1 MMLKYKVY
9 IYASAAV
16 ISIIIASWTS
26 NEYYSAYFVL
36 SGLVFGVIVCLL
48 VSFKMMTS
56 NKIKVDT
63 NKNSIDAFG
72 SGGEF

>member
-36 SGLVFGVIVCLL
+36 SGLVFGVIVCLI

-56 NKIKVDT
+56 NKITVDT
-63 NKNSIDAFG
+63 NKNSIGAFDSDG
-72 SGGEF
+72 KF

>member
-1 MMLKYKVY
+1 MLKYKIY
-9 IYASAAV
+9 IYAIAAV
-16 ISIIIASWTS
+16 ILIIIASWTS

-36 SGLVFGVIVCLL
+36 SGLIFGVIACLL
-48 VSFKMMTS
+48 ASFKMMTS

-63 NKNSIDAFG
+63 KKNSIGGFG

>member
-1 MMLKYKVY
+1 MMLKYKIN
-9 IYASAAV
+9 IYATAAV